1 MMSKR
6 VQSPILGGKKME
18 ENIENKQIDDRTEF
32 SILSPFGLVNVDIK
46 DYELAKNNAKKQ
58 LNPPQRSFLTQ
69 KIENFLGGEALSDTR
84 YYSPRFGSLMKYH
97 LEHSFSDYIIVKE
110 FTLEGQIE
118 VPGRYSNTVLSDQ
131 ERHRFLQ
138 TGIRFYENEHE
149 KFVLTC
155 SVDEYDKDERIT
167 IHSCQKGRGLQLL
180 DECESSFYGRG
191 PLKNAFFDMNFEFIR
206 RIEGINELLA
216 WNVEIRDTL
225 IKDVLKFIE
234 IMPLLKKRG
243 LPSSRGIILSGPPGT
258 GKTMMAKSLASE
270 ANITTILISAEMIQS
285 RSEIKSIFELGRKL
299 SPTLVIIEDIDT
311 AGTVSRKFTDHP
323 ILGEYLQS
331 LDGMNPNEAMV
342 ILATTNHTENIDPAI
357 SDRPG
362 RFDRIIEVPLPN
374 KIQRREIIQNLLS
387 KMPTCHISKAVLS
400 DLAKRTE
407 GLSGA
412 WIREV
417 VQTGMI
423 DAFHE
428 GSEKLTAKNL
438 LVGLEDVL
446 NRRGLAYRMTPSL
459 HIMNDK
465 NVEAYTA

>member
-1 MMSKR
+1 MKDNDE
-6 VQSPILGGKKME
+6 KMKD
-18 ENIENKQIDDRTEF
+18 NDDRTEF
-32 SILSPFGLVNVDIK
+32 SIESPFGLVNVDIK
-46 DYELAKNNAKKQ
+46 GYELAKQNAKKQ
-58 LNPPQRSFLTQ
+58 LNPPQRSLFTQ
-69 KIENFLGGEALSDTR
+69 KIETFLGGEALSDTR
-84 YYSPRFGSLMKYH
+84 YYSPKFGALMKYH
-97 LEHSFSDYIIVKE
+97 FEHSFSDYTIVRE
-110 FTLEGQIE
+110 FILEGEIE

-131 ERHRFLQ
+131 RRHRFLQ
-138 TGIRFYENEHE
+138 TGIRFFENEHE

-155 SVDEYDKDERIT
+155 SVDDYDKDERIT

-180 DECESSFYGRG
+180 DEFESGFYESG
-191 PLKNAFFDMNFEFIR
+191 PLKNAFFDMKFEFIR
-206 RIEGINELLA
+206 RIEGINDLLA
-216 WNVEIRDTL
+216 WNVDIRDTL
-225 IKDVLKFIE
+225 VKDVLKFIQ
-234 IMPLLKKRG
+234 IMPLLEKRG

-285 RSEIKSIFELGRKL
+285 RSEIKKIFELGRKL

-331 LDGMNPNEAMV
+331 LDGMNPNEGMV

-362 RFDRIIEVPLPN
+362 RFDRIIEVPLPS
-374 KIQRREIIQNLLS
+374 KTQRRKIIQNLLR
-387 KMPTCHISKAVLS
+387 KMPTGHISKVVLS
-400 DLAKRTE
+400 ELSKRTE

-428 GSEKLTAKNL
+428 GKEKLTAKNL

-446 NRRGLAYRMTPSL
+446 HRRGLAYRITPSL
-459 HIMNDK
+459 HNLNDK
-465 NVEAYTA
+465 NSELYTA

>member
-1 MMSKR
+1 MK
-6 VQSPILGGKKME
+6 
-18 ENIENKQIDDRTEF
+18 ENNENKQTDDRTEF
-32 SILSPFGLVNVDIK
+32 SIQSPFGSVNVDIK
-46 DYELAKNNAKKQ
+46 DFELAKKNAKKQ
-58 LNPPQRSFLTQ
+58 LNPPQRSFFTQ

-84 YYSPRFGSLMKYH
+84 YYNPKFGSLMKYH
-97 LEHSFSDYIIVKE
+97 LEHSFLDYTIVNE
-110 FTLEGQIE
+110 FYLEGQIE

-155 SVDEYDKDERIT
+155 SVDDYDKDERIT

-180 DECESSFYGRG
+180 DEFESGFYESGA
-191 PLKNAFFDMNFEFIR
+191 LKNAFFDMKFEFIR
-206 RIEGINELLA
+206 RIEGINDLLA
-216 WNVEIRDTL
+216 WNVEIRETL
-225 IKDVLKFIE
+225 IKDVLQFIE

-285 RSEIKSIFELGRKL
+285 RSEIKRVFELGRKL

-331 LDGMNPNEAMV
+331 LDGMNPNEGMV

-374 KIQRREIIQNLLS
+374 KTQRREIIQNLLR
-387 KMPTCHISKAVLS
+387 KMPTGRISKVVLS

-428 GSEKLTAKNL
+428 GNEKLTAKNL
-438 LVGLEDVL
+438 LIGLEDVL
-446 NRRGLAYRMTPSL
+446 HRRGLCYRMTPSL
-459 HIMNDK
+459 HNMNDK
-465 NVEAYTA
+465 IPRCIRLNS